1 MCRTKVKAFSVNN
14 IYTQW
19 ECPNDMLGN
28 CNRRKTWKILTLTEC
43 VCTVCEAVS
52 RIILTTNLVLRWII
66 TVTLHSKTHPHT
78 HTLWKVMQSS
88 WITKINYD
96 KNLSLPNSKFLCFPT
111 DFIFPQWPCYNKEKA
126 TGYTTSSSLT
136 FVVLLDPWVV
146 WLIL

>member
-28 CNRRKTWKILTLTEC
+28 CHTADSQEKNVEDTNTEC

-78 HTLWKVMQSS
+78 RTL
-88 WITKINYD
+88 
-96 KNLSLPNSKFLCFPT
+96 
-111 DFIFPQWPCYNKEKA
+111 
-126 TGYTTSSSLT
+126 
-136 FVVLLDPWVV
+136 
-146 WLIL
+146 